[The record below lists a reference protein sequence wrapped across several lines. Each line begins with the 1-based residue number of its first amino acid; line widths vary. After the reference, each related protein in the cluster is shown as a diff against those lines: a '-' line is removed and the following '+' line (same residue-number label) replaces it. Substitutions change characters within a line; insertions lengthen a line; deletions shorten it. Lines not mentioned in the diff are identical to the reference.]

1 MRNTSLITLNRI
13 FCQVFDNA
21 DIKISELTSAQDIS
35 EWDSLMHIQ
44 LIVAVEKHFNI
55 RFAPGE
61 IEKLQNVGQFLD
73 LIIKKYGHEV

>member
-1 MRNTSLITLNRI
+1 MNTDLSRLNQI
-13 FCQVFDNA
+13 FCQVFDNS
-21 DIKISELTSAQDIS
+21 DIRISETTSASDIP

-61 IEKLQNVGQFLD
+61 IEKLQSVGQFLG
-73 LIIKKYGHEV
+73 LIIKKTRS